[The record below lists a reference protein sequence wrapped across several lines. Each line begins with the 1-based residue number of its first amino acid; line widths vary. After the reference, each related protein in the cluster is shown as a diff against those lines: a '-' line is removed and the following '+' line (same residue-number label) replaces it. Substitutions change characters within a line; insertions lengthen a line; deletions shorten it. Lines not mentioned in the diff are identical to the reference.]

1 MAIDTLSSLHPKFS
15 LPVYTKITYERR
27 NDYEV
32 GNIYEIRV
40 EDTDRADKPPYNYI
54 HEAILISKRKID
66 IGDISDILLA
76 FDTLTRS
83 RDEAIDK
90 LPDKEDMILLI
101 FLRIDMA
108 KRMVMKGYEGLETE
122 MLKDM
127 METEQ

>member
-32 GNIYEIRV
+32 GNIYKIRV